1 MLLVFLFV
9 IIMAA
14 STLFWTPVT
23 SCGWLQS
30 ATRASHGSSR
40 STSQSQQCSIVVVR
54 RTTTSS
60 EQQQR
65 LRYYDAGSDLRLFRR
80 NCGILVEKQE
90 DLMQLQQ
97 QTRKKKN
104 GSMMMPMMPRKSH
117 FRSTGKCRYDNS
129 QSWQRKPHPLVL
141 QIVKLFL

>member
-1 MLLVFLFV
+1 
-9 IIMAA
+9 
-14 STLFWTPVT
+14 
-23 SCGWLQS
+23 
-30 ATRASHGSSR
+30 
-40 STSQSQQCSIVVVR
+40 
-54 RTTTSS
+54 
-60 EQQQR
+60 
-65 LRYYDAGSDLRLFRR
+65 
-80 NCGILVEKQE
+80 
-90 DLMQLQQ
+90 LQQ

>member
-1 MLLVFLFV
+1 MLLVFSSV

-23 SCGWLQS
+23 SCGWQQS
-30 ATRASHGSSR
+30 ATRASHGSFR

-65 LRYYDAGSDLRLFRR
+65 LRYYDAGSGLRLLGR

-90 DLMQLQQ
+90 DLMRLQQ

-104 GSMMMPMMPRKSH
+104 RSMMMPMMPRKSH
-117 FRSTGKCRYDNS
+117 FRSTGKSHYDDS

>member
-1 MLLVFLFV
+1 MLLVFLSV

-23 SCGWLQS
+23 SCGWQQS

-54 RTTTSS
+54 RRTTSS

-65 LRYYDAGSDLRLFRR
+65 LRYYDAGSGLRLLGR

-90 DLMQLQQ
+90 DLMRLQQ
-97 QTRKKKN
+97 QTRKMKN
-104 GSMMMPMMPRKSH
+104 RSMMPRKSH
-117 FRSTGKCRYDNS
+117 FRSTGKSRYDDS